1 MLNSERSLA
10 VFTTEPSLLAGLPR
24 RKCLKYFS
32 EGSPASMPECRYVFV
47 LTSLP
52 HLQQT
57 AEFARLANQRHH
69 LRALFVHTDDDAEL
83 LPQFLAQA
91 NLRAIRNMF
100 VHRHIDVP
108 RRVLNAFCIGAEDDL
123 VATARLTEDELVV
136 VSCASEMIRVPI
148 KQVPAL
154 RRLSRAERGQ
164 FAIAEDGSYL
174 HWPQPD
180 VHLGLEDLRL
190 VVDPRLK
197 EQVFA
202 RRALEDGRIG
212 NAIRRLRRTHG
223 MTQGS
228 IVGLSERQVRR
239 IEKGQG
245 TTVSALRRLA
255 SSHAM
260 NLGDYVNELA
270 RISAELR
277 RDDSGAERKSS

>member
-1 MLNSERSLA
+1 MLSSERDLA

-24 RKCLKYFS
+24 RRCLKYFS
-32 EGSPASMPECRYVFV
+32 EGSPTLMLEYRYVFV
-47 LTSLP
+47 LTSLL

-57 AEFARLANQRHH
+57 AELARLANQRHH
-69 LRALFVHTDDDAEL
+69 LRALFVHTDDASEL

-100 VHRHIDVP
+100 VHRHVDVP
-108 RRVLNAFCIGAEDDL
+108 RRVLNAFCIGAEEDL
-123 VATARLTEDELVV
+123 IATARLTEDELVV

-148 KQVPAL
+148 EQARAL
-154 RRLSRAERGQ
+154 RHLSRAELEQ
-164 FAIAEDGSYL
+164 LVIAEDGSYL

-190 VVDPRLK
+190 VVDPKLK

-202 RRALEDGRIG
+202 KRALEDGRLG
-212 NAIRRLRRTHG
+212 QAIRRLRRTHG

-239 IEKGQG
+239 IENGEG

-255 SSHAM
+255 GSHAM
-260 NLGDYVNELA
+260 NLGDYVHELA
-270 RISAELR
+270 RISAELGR
-277 RDDSGAERKSS
+277 EE